1 MATKVI
7 EKVTRK
13 NQKELLDKLGNP
25 HTDIEP
31 YKYCASYIETE
42 DGKIC
47 AILKPLTL
55 EKNFCFPENKNRSIS
70 EAVELVEKATHDQ
83 DYFISENVRRAGYE
97 DEIEKIEKVEDGSMQ
112 AFFCD
117 SIYCENGKNKV
128 GIWFSDNCEIGE
140 DGLPPH
146 RFISPSS
153 FRQVADEELQAYKQA
168 ILAANDALLKRLN
181 TYLKRFGLSKVR
193 AWAYRNEE

>member
-13 NQKELLDKLGNP
+13 NQGELLDKLGNP
-25 HTDIEP
+25 YTDIEP
-31 YKYCASYIETE
+31 YRYCASYIETE

-47 AILKPLTL
+47 IILKTLAL
-55 EKNFCFPENKNRSIS
+55 EKNFCFPENENRSIS
-70 EAVELVEKATHDQ
+70 EAMELVKRATHDQ
-83 DYFISENVRRAGYE
+83 DFFISDNVRMFGYG
-97 DEIEKIEKVEDGSMQ
+97 DEIEKIKKVEDGSMQ

-128 GIWFSDNCEIGE
+128 GIWFADTCEIGE

-146 RFISPSS
+146 KPIPPSA
-153 FRQVADEELQAYKQA
+153 FRKVTDEELRAYKRA
-168 ILAANDALLKRLN
+168 VLAANDALLKRLN
-181 TYLKRFGLSKVR
+181 TYLKRFWLSKVR
-193 AWAYRNEE
+193 SWAYRNEA